1 MLFVVRNIDKPNSG
15 KLRADTRQAHLE
27 YLDKIAGV
35 LKLAG
40 PFLADDGETMNG
52 SLWIV
57 EAKDKAEAT
66 RLAEGDPYAKVG
78 LFESQTVTPFRR
90 ARGVELG

>member
-1 MLFVVRNIDKPNSG
+1 MYFVIRNIDKPNSG
-15 KLRADTRQAHLE
+15 ALRAANRAAHLA
-27 YLDKIAGV
+27 YLDSIAPV

-40 PFLADDGETMNG
+40 PFLADDGETMIG

-57 EAKDKAEAT
+57 EAPDKMAAL
-66 RLAEGDPYAKVG
+66 RLATGDPYAKAG
-78 LFESQTVTPFRR
+78 LFESQTATPFRR

>member
-1 MLFVVRNIDKPNSG
+1 MLFVIRNIDKPNSG
-15 KLRADTRQAHLE
+15 SLRAANRPTHLA
-27 YLDKIAGV
+27 YLDQIAPV

-40 PFLADDGETMNG
+40 PFLGDDGETMIG

-57 EAKDKAEAT
+57 EAKDKAEAM
-66 RLAEGDPYAKVG
+66 RLVEADPYAKAG
-78 LFESQTVTPFRR
+78 LFESQTATPFRR

>member
-1 MLFVVRNIDKPNSG
+1 MLFVVRNIDKPNAG
-15 KLRADTRQAHLE
+15 ALRAETRAAHLE
-27 YLDKIAGV
+27 YLDSIADV

-40 PFLADDGETMNG
+40 PFLADDGVTMNG

-57 EAKDKAEAT
+57 EASDRAAAT
-66 RLAEGDPYAKVG
+66 RLAEADPYAKVG

>member
-1 MLFVVRNIDKPNSG
+1 MLFVIRNIDKPNSG
-15 KLRADTRQAHLE
+15 ALRAANRAPHLA
-27 YLDKIAGV
+27 YLDQIAPV

-40 PFLADDGETMNG
+40 PFLGDDGETMIG

-57 EAKDKAEAT
+57 EARDKAEAM
-66 RLAEGDPYAKVG
+66 RLAEADPYARAG
-78 LFESQTVTPFRR
+78 LFESQTATPFRR

>member
-1 MLFVVRNIDKPNSG
+1 MLFVIRNIDKPASG
-15 KLRADTRQAHLE
+15 AVRAADRAAHLA
-27 YLDKIAGV
+27 YLDSIAPV

-40 PFLADDGETMNG
+40 PFLADDGETMVG

-57 EAKDKAEAT
+57 EAPDKVTAL
-66 RLAEGDPYAKVG
+66 RLASNDPYAKAG
-78 LFESQTVTPFRR
+78 LFESQTATPFRR

>member
-1 MLFVVRNIDKPNSG
+1 MLFVIRNIDKPNSG
-15 KLRADTRQAHLE
+15 VLRAANRTAHLA
-27 YLDKIAGV
+27 YLDKIAPV

-40 PFLADDGETMNG
+40 PLLADDNETMIG

-57 EAKDKAEAT
+57 EAPDKAAALK
-66 RLAEGDPYAKVG
+66 LAKADPYAEAG
-78 LFESQTVTPFRR
+78 LFESQAATPFRR

>member
-1 MLFVVRNIDKPNSG
+1 MLFVIRNLDRPNAG
-15 KLRADTRQAHLE
+15 ALRAEKRAAHLA
-27 YLDKIAGV
+27 YLDRIAPV

-40 PFLADDGETMNG
+40 PFLADDGETMIG

-57 EAKDKAEAT
+57 EAGDKAAALK
-66 RLAEGDPYAKVG
+66 LAAADPYAEAG
-78 LFESQTVTPFRR
+78 LFESQTATPFRR

>member
-1 MLFVVRNIDKPNSG
+1 MLFVIRNIDKPNSG
-15 KLRADTRQAHLE
+15 ALRAANRPAHLA
-27 YLDKIAGV
+27 YLDQIAPV

-40 PFLADDGETMNG
+40 PFLADDNETMIG

-57 EAKDKAEAT
+57 EAADKKTALGLAT
-66 RLAEGDPYAKVG
+66 DDPYAIAG
-78 LFESQTVTPFRR
+78 LFESQSATPFRR

>member
-1 MLFVVRNIDKPNSG
+1 MLFVIRNIDKANSG
-15 KLRADTRQAHLE
+15 ALRAANRPAHLA
-27 YLDKIAGV
+27 YLDEIAPV

-40 PFLADDGETMNG
+40 PFLADDNETMIG

-57 EAKDKAEAT
+57 EAADKVAAFK
-66 RLAEGDPYAKVG
+66 LAAGDPYARAG
-78 LFESQTVTPFRR
+78 LFESQTATPFRR